1 MVTHISSPSQL
12 DEGGR
17 KGKKKNNTASESKQT
32 DLVITNKLFG

>member
-17 KGKKKNNTASESKQT
+17 KGKKNNTASESKQT